1 MSGLKDKAISGA
13 SWSLTGRLLQQGVQ
27 FLIGIILARLLMP
40 EEYGLVA
47 MALVFITVFYVF
59 VDSGFSTAIIQRKE
73 ITKSDLS
80 TVFYLNLGVS
90 VIAFIILYLLA
101 PLIAKFYGNIQLVRI
116 VRTLSLMIILYAL
129 TIVQNSLL
137 VRDIRFKI
145 KTRIELVS
153 QILSGIIAIYLAYKG
168 YGVWALIWKT
178 LLNQI
183 FVNIQL
189 WMSNRWLP
197 SFEFN
202 KNSFKELFGF
212 SNKLLVSGIIDRVY
226 QQINRLVVGKF
237 FPAAELGYYTKAEQF
252 NNLPSHTISNS
263 LMSFLLPVFS
273 KMQDDIER
281 LRRAIVKVI
290 KIVMYFNVNAM
301 LLMFILSEPL
311 IIGLLGEQWRG
322 AVPYLR
328 LLVFVGLFYP
338 MHTINVQILTALGRS
353 DLFLKVEVYK
363 KIIGSTSVLL
373 GIFVGIQA
381 MICGMIVTSFIS
393 LAINTYYTNKLLRL
407 GLFEQL
413 KCISK
418 TFFVALIMVI
428 LMLPLTIFLKSYL
441 NNIELLIL
449 ISSISFFLVLFI
461 SNLLR
466 LEEYTEIKLIVT
478 KLIKRNG

>member
-263 LMSFLLPVFS
+263 LMSFYYRFS
-273 KMQDDIER
+273 KMQDDMNGCEER
-281 LRRAIVKVI
+281 
-290 KIVMYFNVNAM
+290 
-301 LLMFILSEPL
+301 
-311 IIGLLGEQWRG
+311 
-322 AVPYLR
+322 
-328 LLVFVGLFYP
+328 
-338 MHTINVQILTALGRS
+338 
-353 DLFLKVEVYK
+353 
-363 KIIGSTSVLL
+363 
-373 GIFVGIQA
+373 
-381 MICGMIVTSFIS
+381 
-393 LAINTYYTNKLLRL
+393 
-407 GLFEQL
+407 
-413 KCISK
+413 
-418 TFFVALIMVI
+418 
-428 LMLPLTIFLKSYL
+428 
-441 NNIELLIL
+441 
-449 ISSISFFLVLFI
+449 
-461 SNLLR
+461 
-466 LEEYTEIKLIVT
+466 
-478 KLIKRNG
+478 